1 MAYTEKVSLNGTA
14 LSFLLYEC
22 MNSVS
27 SQEGFLIG
35 DVTSEITNHI
45 SDSQNDSARLDT
57 QIIIRTVLP
66 LPSVSLFYLP
76 TGTIKEDVLS
86 ELLSNVATEV
96 VGWYKYRKNSNIKP
110 TFRDKLI
117 SKGLQKYFE
126 KYHGKKTFVSCNLS
140 SKTSSVGS
148 THTVIYRF
156 GKINC
161 FDMYEYVEDV
171 TANLGEKLT
180 GYKKANKVSPHCI
193 FNKIVKESNVQTN
206 NTNHAILSIQEAV
219 DVRLIKEAKIAAE
232 NESTIRELEA
242 EIKQMSDIL
251 ADKQVVDLTA
261 AYNRISE
268 EKLVNRDVEMA
279 KACIEAL
286 KTPTSVDILSIP
298 NVNINSNSTLS
309 NSENSIQ
316 IVENIENELKDRNPS
331 PIAIASSSSP
341 SLNYASALKKSSE
354 LASTSASTFKD
365 TKSKNNSDDLITFD
379 VEEKHQK
386 SILINDNL
394 NIGGSSPEY

>member
-1 MAYTEKVSLNGTA
+1 M
-14 LSFLLYEC
+14 
-22 MNSVS
+22 
-27 SQEGFLIG
+27 
-35 DVTSEITNHI
+35 TSEITNHI

-261 AYNRISE
+261 AYNRIME

-341 SLNYASALKKSSE
+341 SLNYAGALKKSSE

-365 TKSKNNSDDLITFD
+365 T
-379 VEEKHQK
+379 V
-386 SILINDNL
+386 SII
-394 NIGGSSPEY
+394 

>member
-1 MAYTEKVSLNGTA
+1 M
-14 LSFLLYEC
+14 
-22 MNSVS
+22 
-27 SQEGFLIG
+27 
-35 DVTSEITNHI
+35 
-45 SDSQNDSARLDT
+45 
-57 QIIIRTVLP
+57 
-66 LPSVSLFYLP
+66 SLFYLP

-96 VGWYKYRKNSNIKP
+96 VGWYKYRKNSSIKP

-117 SKGLQKYFE
+117 SKGLHKYFE

-171 TANLGEKLT
+171 TANLGEKVT

-193 FNKIVKESNVQTN
+193 FNKIVKESNVHTN

-261 AYNRISE
+261 AYNRIMA

-286 KTPTSVDILSIP
+286 KTPTTVDILSIP
-298 NVNINSNSTLS
+298 NVNFNSNSATLS

-331 PIAIASSSSP
+331 PISIASSSSP
-341 SLNYASALKKSSE
+341 SLNYANVLKKSSG
-354 LASTSASTFKD
+354 LASTSASTVKD
-365 TKSKNNSDDLITFD
+365 T
-379 VEEKHQK
+379 V
-386 SILINDNL
+386 SII
-394 NIGGSSPEY
+394 